1 MPGYNHMRTYT
12 VNVDAR
18 CHAIMS
24 PCGNNVVI
32 ALPRRYV
39 DELIADGFM
48 SDIMD
53 TYGLTM
59 TANARGWIAPG
70 SNVVMGRSS
79 SA

>member
-1 MPGYNHMRTYT
+1 MAAFNRMRTYT

-39 DELIADGFM
+39 DSLIADGFM
-48 SDIMD
+48 HDIMD
-53 TYGLTM
+53 TMGLTM
-59 TANARGWIAPG
+59 TANSRGWIIPG
-70 SNVVMGRSS
+70 SNIIMGSDT
-79 SA
+79 A